1 MNSNPFQTFINR
13 TNEVQMSLFLFFDI
27 RCCCSCCLGV
37 GILEITFGLADA
49 ADRPADREAQP
60 RSMRARHPGSKARPR
75 PPSSTA
81 APSRGIG

>member
-1 MNSNPFQTFINR
+1 
-13 TNEVQMSLFLFFDI
+13 
-27 RCCCSCCLGV
+27 V

-49 ADRPADREAQP
+49 ADRPADREAPP

-75 PPSSTA
+75 PPPSTA